1 MKVYINENMFQSM
14 MKAVKGAVAK
24 IDMRP
29 ELTYIKINVSGD
41 IVTAY
46 ACDGCVGAKMSF
58 KAKESD
64 GEDFDCYIK
73 PFTFKAS
80 KGGQNEVTIELIDK
94 TAIVEI
100 PEAFGTL
107 VYKFEQPK
115 IKSLDFEKLFSTM
128 KNHDREVGVNS
139 ALMARCLYAIAT
151 ISTNHHNLAIIAS
164 KENPREGFCIRT
176 LEDGFTF
183 EQFLMPVRYEE

>member
-1 MKVYINENMFQSM
+1 
-14 MKAVKGAVAK
+14 
-24 IDMRP
+24 
-29 ELTYIKINVSGD
+29 
-41 IVTAY
+41 
-46 ACDGCVGAKMSF
+46 MSF
-58 KAKESD
+58 KAKASD
-64 GEDFDCYIK
+64 GEGFDCYIK

-80 KGGQNEVTIELIDK
+80 KGGQNEVTIELVDQ

-100 PEAFGTL
+100 PEAFGML
-107 VYKFEQPK
+107 AYKFAQPK
-115 IKSLDFEKLFSTM
+115 IKDVDFDKLFSTM

-139 ALMARCLYAIAT
+139 ALMARCLKAISD
-151 ISTNHHNLAIIAS
+151 ISTNRHNLAIIAS